1 MKEKLWGGRF
11 KEDLDPLVLDFTKS
25 IEYDW
30 FLLEYEAYSNI
41 AWVKELNRLKII
53 NSVEMRKIIKSIKE
67 ILKDYSDNKV
77 KIDFKEEDIHSLFY
91 KLLRKKVG
99 NLTDKIHAGK
109 SRNEQVVT
117 VMRMFLKDALLET
130 EELIGNLQKAM
141 LKKAR
146 FYSGIVIPG
155 FTHLQYAQP
164 VLFSHWMLS
173 FMEQL
178 ARDRQR
184 FTDCLNRNDILPLGS
199 GALSGSNLGIDRE
212 GLKQALDFSAVGSN
226 SIDMVTD
233 RDFILEYL
241 NCNLILLMHLS
252 RLASDLIIYNSPG
265 YGFIDFGD
273 KVTTGSSLMPHKK
286 NPDPVELIRAS
297 AAEALSN
304 YVFLADILKGL
315 PTTYNRDL
323 QLDKKPLL
331 SSYLLS
337 VKILEVTEIVISEM
351 KINKQRVS
359 LALRDEKFYL
369 TDISEEL
376 IKQGISWKEAHKRV
390 GELIKYAEGKNQTI
404 IELDKSIIQKI
415 LSRDIKI
422 DEYFNADKSINR
434 KSTTG
439 STGRKY
445 VAKEIKKWQRILGG

>member
-41 AWVKELNRLKII
+41 AWVKELNRLKIMS
-53 NSVEMRKIIKSIKE
+53 SVEMKKIIKSIKD

-91 KLLRKKVG
+91 KLLRKKAG
-99 NLTDKIHAGK
+99 NSTDKIHAGK

-117 VMRMFLKDALLET
+117 IMRMFLKDALLET
-130 EELIGNLQKAM
+130 EELISDLQKAM
-141 LKKAR
+141 LKKANT
-146 FYSGIVIPG
+146 YSGIVIPG

-173 FMEQL
+173 FIEQI
-178 ARDRQR
+178 ARDKQR
-184 FTDCLNRNDILPLGS
+184 FADCLSRSDILPLGS

-212 GLKQALDFSAVGSN
+212 RLKQNLNFSAVGSN

-241 NCNLILLMHLS
+241 NCNLTMLLHLS

-273 KVTTGSSLMPHKK
+273 KITTGSSLMPHKK

-297 AAEALSN
+297 ASEALSN

-323 QLDKKPLL
+323 QLDKKPLF

-337 VKILEVTEIVISEM
+337 VRVLEVAEIVISEM
-351 KINKQRVS
+351 AVNKQRAS

-390 GELIKYAEGKNQTI
+390 GELIKYAEGKNKNI
-404 IELDKSIIQKI
+404 VELDKSIIQKI

-422 DEYFNADKSINR
+422 NEYFNADKSVNR
-434 KSTTG
+434 KSTIG

-445 VAKEIKKWQRILGG
+445 VAKEITKWQRILGG